1 MMKPKEIKI
10 TTLFFFVA
18 LASLFLILWLVDYSG
33 FGIPEL
39 IPQLNLRTYGIM
51 IMLTFMLVH
60 FLFQKIL
67 LNSNPGIS
75 VLKLT
80 LLSTIITFFSLLV
93 YQVTRQN
100 LILHRPFSTTEI
112 LSFTVPTL
120 VFALMALSTA
130 LSLKKAKLI
139 YRQIPLVILI
149 ILVLLSRQY
158 VHSFEW

>member
-51 IMLTFMLVH
+51 IMLTFILVH

-80 LLSTIITFFSLLV
+80 LLSTIITFFFFACLPGNQAESD
-93 YQVTRQN
+93 
-100 LILHRPFSTTEI
+100 
-112 LSFTVPTL
+112 FTSP
-120 VFALMALSTA
+120 VFNNRDTFFYCSHAGICPDGFIYSIV
-130 LSLKKAKLI
+130 LKKSKAYLQANTISDLNYPGVVKQAI
-139 YRQIPLVILI
+139 CAFV
-149 ILVLLSRQY
+149 
-158 VHSFEW
+158 

>member
-1 MMKPKEIKI
+1 MKLKEIKI

-18 LASLFLILWLVDYSG
+18 LALLFLILWLVDYSG

-39 IPQLNLRTYGIM
+39 IPQVNLRTYGIM
-51 IMLTFMLVH
+51 IMLAFLLVQ
-60 FLFQKIL
+60 FLVQKIL
-67 LNSNPGIS
+67 LNSDPGIS

-80 LLSTIITFFSLLV
+80 LLSTGVTFFSLLV
-93 YQVTRQN
+93 YQVIRQN
-100 LILHRPFSTTEI
+100 VILHRPFSTAEI
-112 LSFTVPTL
+112 FSFTVPTL

-130 LSLKKAKLI
+130 LSLKKARLI
-139 YRQIPLVILI
+139 YRQIPFVILL